1 MQQRQSHNTDAD
13 IEPQVGDLVRV
24 TGKEWFGHP
33 MMMSMGL
40 IIDKQDR
47 TGEPVECACLVLI
60 RGVSMW
66 IYISDLT
73 FEARAGVGDSGTM

>member
-1 MQQRQSHNTDAD
+1 MQQRKSHNTVAD

-60 RGVSMW
+60 KGVSMW

-73 FEARAGVGDSGTM
+73 FEARAGDGDSGTM

>member
-1 MQQRQSHNTDAD
+1 
-13 IEPQVGDLVRV
+13 
-24 TGKEWFGHP
+24 

-73 FEARAGVGDSGTM
+73 FEARAGGVGGGTM

>member
-1 MQQRQSHNTDAD
+1 
-13 IEPQVGDLVRV
+13 
-24 TGKEWFGHP
+24 
-33 MMMSMGL
+33 MMSMGL

-60 RGVSMW
+60 RGISMW

-73 FEARAGVGDSGTM
+73 VEARATPDSSGTM

>member
-1 MQQRQSHNTDAD
+1 MQQRQSHNTVAD

-40 IIDKQDR
+40 IVDKQDR

-73 FEARAGVGDSGTM
+73 VEARAGDGDRGTM